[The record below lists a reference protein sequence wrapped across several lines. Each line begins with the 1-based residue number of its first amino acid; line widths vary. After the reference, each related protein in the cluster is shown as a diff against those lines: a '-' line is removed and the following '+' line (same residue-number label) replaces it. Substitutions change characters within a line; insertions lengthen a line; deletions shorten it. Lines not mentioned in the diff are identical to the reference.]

1 MQSIYIMRD
10 YPMYIYKKDINA
22 TVNSMPF
29 FIPVSYWV
37 GSTKDSI
44 CQVHRHFEQFRG
56 SRNGEIDCARIPLET
71 LAIVVSPLAMLSAF
85 PWWGK
90 TCNATTAILALM
102 KSTALLY
109 SQRYYWYFPFIK
121 SRLESLEIVSYV
133 IINNKWFCIN
143 ILYQNY
149 IHWLYNVLTVSR
161 FDIIRT
167 QSFKP
172 ELISRYG
179 NYVTKKLNK

>member
-71 LAIVVSPLAMLSAF
+71 LA
-85 PWWGK
+85 K
-90 TCNATTAILALM
+90 TCNATTVVPALM